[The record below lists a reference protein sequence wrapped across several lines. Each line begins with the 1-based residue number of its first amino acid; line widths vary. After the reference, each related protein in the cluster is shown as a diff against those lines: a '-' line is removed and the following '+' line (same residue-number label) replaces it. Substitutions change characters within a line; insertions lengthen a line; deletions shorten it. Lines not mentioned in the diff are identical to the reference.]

1 MNIEVDNEIL
11 ASVIDA
17 RFGIKPQ
24 LSSNIEKANFKQ
36 TIFFPQDKFKSN
48 TFNSVPLDTYGIIN
62 KSKLFTRE
70 PITGEQIS
78 YLINDNGYTVK
89 DNNPDIKI
97 ETTDY
102 KIFYRFEINEIQHK
116 YCSSIFTNLKFKKIN
131 IVFPNSSTIHFFS
144 EKISLLKKYIKKIAN
159 KKIQESDLIKIKVP
173 TSLSIYYSK
182 NNNTKEITIKNK
194 SYFGICFE
202 IVNLLSLNTL
212 DTRNTYN
219 SSNNNNYYINI
230 LFFNFYNFFPK
241 FISLFI
247 FKFLLRFNKSY
258 IFSNQVL
265 EINNNFNKQNN
276 FFSNIIDDNQY
287 PSYLS
292 KGTFFPNLKLSNK
305 KYIHEILKDD
315 DTYILS
321 NKYKIKNIKNFIFL
335 SDGSDKNSYQIGK
348 SSYDYLNLDKCYY
361 ITDNH
366 GLITTV
372 DIVDNIGIINH
383 EDIDSKYSDN
393 KQSSIDNFYATGYE
407 PSLPKLKLP
416 KIWPFKSKTQ

>member
-1 MNIEVDNEIL
+1 MQIEVDNEIL
-11 ASVIDA
+11 AAVIDA
-17 RFGIKPQ
+17 HFGVKHKISLNSEKK
-24 LSSNIEKANFKQ
+24 NITEC
-36 TIFFPQDKFKSN
+36 IFIPQDKCNSKIL
-48 TFNSVPLDTYGIIN
+48 NSVTLDTYGIIN

-70 PITGEQIS
+70 PITGEQIL
-78 YLINDNGYTVK
+78 YLINDLSYPSK
-89 DNNPDIKI
+89 SNNPDIKI

-102 KIFYRFEINEIQHK
+102 RNFYKFEINDIKHK
-116 YCSSIFTNLKFKKIN
+116 YCSSIFTNLKYKKIN
-131 IVFPNSSTIHFFS
+131 IVFPNDNTIHFFS
-144 EKISLLKKYIKKIAN
+144 ENLSLIKKYVKKIAN

-173 TSLSIYYSK
+173 TNLSILYSNK
-182 NNNTKEITIKNK
+182 NTKDISIKNK
-194 SYFGICFE
+194 SYLGICFE
-202 IVNLLSLNTL
+202 LVNLLSLNVL
-212 DTRNTYN
+212 DEKSIYN

-241 FISLFI
+241 FISLLI
-247 FKFLLRFNKSY
+247 FKFLLRFNKCY

-276 FFSNIIDDNQY
+276 YFSNIIDDNQY

-292 KGTFFPNLKLSNK
+292 KGTFFPNIKLNNK
-305 KYIHEILKDD
+305 KHIHDLLKND

-321 NKYKIKNIKNFIFL
+321 DKYKLKNTINVILLSEISNKNT
-335 SDGSDKNSYQIGK
+335 YQISK

-361 ITDNH
+361 IVDNH

-372 DIVDNIGIINH
+372 DIVDNIGITNVS
-383 EDIDSKYSDN
+383 DSNLKYSDN

-416 KIWPFKSKTQ
+416 KIWPFKSKI

>member
-1 MNIEVDNEIL
+1 MQIEVDNEIL
-11 ASVIDA
+11 AALIDA
-17 RFGIKPQ
+17 HFGVKHKISLNSEKK
-24 LSSNIEKANFKQ
+24 NITEG
-36 TIFFPQDKFKSN
+36 IFIPQDKCNSKIL
-48 TFNSVPLDTYGIIN
+48 NSVTLDTYGIIN

-70 PITGEQIS
+70 PITGEQII
-78 YLINDNGYTVK
+78 YLINDISYPFK
-89 DNNPDIKI
+89 SNNPDIKI

-102 KIFYRFEINEIQHK
+102 RNFYKFEINDIKHK
-116 YCSSIFTNLKFKKIN
+116 YCSSIFTNLKYKKIN
-131 IVFPNSSTIHFFS
+131 IVFPNDSTIHFFS
-144 EKISLLKKYIKKIAN
+144 ENLSLIKKYVKKITN

-173 TSLSIYYSK
+173 TNLSILYANENSK
-182 NNNTKEITIKNK
+182 DIFIKNK
-194 SYFGICFE
+194 SYLGMCFE
-202 IVNLLSLNTL
+202 LVNLLSLNML
-212 DTRNTYN
+212 DEKSIYN

-241 FISLFI
+241 FISLII
-247 FKFLLRFNKSY
+247 FKFLLRFNKCY

-276 FFSNIIDDNQY
+276 YFSNIIDDNQY

-292 KGTFFPNLKLSNK
+292 KGTFFPNIKLNNK
-305 KYIHEILKDD
+305 KHIHDLLEND

-321 NKYKIKNIKNFIFL
+321 DKYKLKNTINVILLSEISNKNTH
-335 SDGSDKNSYQIGK
+335 QISK

-361 ITDNH
+361 IVDNH

-372 DIVDNIGIINH
+372 DIVDNIGITNAS
-383 EDIDSKYSDN
+383 DSNLKYSDN

-416 KIWPFKSKTQ
+416 KIWPFKSKI

>member
-1 MNIEVDNEIL
+1 MQIEVDNEIL
-11 ASVIDA
+11 AALIDA
-17 RFGIKPQ
+17 HFGVKHKISLNSEKK
-24 LSSNIEKANFKQ
+24 NITEG
-36 TIFFPQDKFKSN
+36 IFIPQDKCNSKIL
-48 TFNSVPLDTYGIIN
+48 NSVTLDTYGIIN

-70 PITGEQIS
+70 PITGEQIL
-78 YLINDNGYTVK
+78 YLINDISYHSK
-89 DNNPDIKI
+89 SNNPDIKI

-102 KIFYRFEINEIQHK
+102 RNFYKFEIKDIKHK
-116 YCSSIFTNLKFKKIN
+116 YCSSIFTNLKYKKIN
-131 IVFPNSSTIHFFS
+131 IVFPNDSTIHFFS
-144 EKISLLKKYIKKIAN
+144 ENLSLIKKYVKKITN

-173 TSLSIYYSK
+173 TNLSILYANENSK
-182 NNNTKEITIKNK
+182 DIFIKNK
-194 SYFGICFE
+194 SYLGICFE
-202 IVNLLSLNTL
+202 LVNLLSLNML
-212 DTRNTYN
+212 DEKSIYN

-241 FISLFI
+241 FISLLI
-247 FKFLLRFNKSY
+247 FKFLLRFNKCY

-276 FFSNIIDDNQY
+276 YFSNIIDDNQY

-292 KGTFFPNLKLSNK
+292 KGTFFPNIKLNNK
-305 KYIHEILKDD
+305 KHIHDLLKND

-321 NKYKIKNIKNFIFL
+321 DKYKLKNTINVILLSEISNKNTH
-335 SDGSDKNSYQIGK
+335 QISK

-361 ITDNH
+361 IVDNH

-372 DIVDNIGIINH
+372 DIVDNIGITNAS
-383 EDIDSKYSDN
+383 DSNLKYSDN

-416 KIWPFKSKTQ
+416 KIWPFKSKI

>member
-1 MNIEVDNEIL
+1 MQIEVDNEIL
-11 ASVIDA
+11 AALIDA
-17 RFGIKPQ
+17 HFGVKHKISLNSEKK
-24 LSSNIEKANFKQ
+24 NITEG
-36 TIFFPQDKFKSN
+36 IFIPQDKCNSKIL
-48 TFNSVPLDTYGIIN
+48 NSVTLDTYGIIN

-70 PITGEQIS
+70 PITGEQII
-78 YLINDNGYTVK
+78 YLINDISYPSK
-89 DNNPDIKI
+89 SNNPDIKI

-102 KIFYRFEINEIQHK
+102 RNFYKFEIKDIKHK
-116 YCSSIFTNLKFKKIN
+116 YCSSIFTNLKYKKIN
-131 IVFPNSSTIHFFS
+131 IVFPNDSTIHFFS
-144 EKISLLKKYIKKIAN
+144 ENLSLIKKYVKKITN

-173 TSLSIYYSK
+173 TNLSILYANENSK
-182 NNNTKEITIKNK
+182 DIFIKNK
-194 SYFGICFE
+194 SYLGMCFE
-202 IVNLLSLNTL
+202 LVNLLSLNML
-212 DTRNTYN
+212 DEKSIYN

-241 FISLFI
+241 FISLLI
-247 FKFLLRFNKSY
+247 FKFLLRFNKCY

-276 FFSNIIDDNQY
+276 YFSNIIDDNQY

-292 KGTFFPNLKLSNK
+292 KGTFFPNIKLNNK
-305 KYIHEILKDD
+305 KHIHDLLKND

-321 NKYKIKNIKNFIFL
+321 DKYKLKNTINVILLSEISNKNTH
-335 SDGSDKNSYQIGK
+335 QISK

-361 ITDNH
+361 IVDNH

-372 DIVDNIGIINH
+372 DIVDNIGITNAS
-383 EDIDSKYSDN
+383 DSNLKYSDN

-416 KIWPFKSKTQ
+416 KIWPFKSKI

>member
-1 MNIEVDNEIL
+1 MQIEVDNELL
-11 ASVIDA
+11 AALIDA
-17 RFGIKPQ
+17 HFGVKHKISLNSEKK
-24 LSSNIEKANFKQ
+24 NITEG
-36 TIFFPQDKFKSN
+36 IFIPQDKCNSKIL
-48 TFNSVPLDTYGIIN
+48 NSVTLDTYGIIN

-70 PITGEQIS
+70 PITGEQIL
-78 YLINDNGYTVK
+78 YLINDISYPSK
-89 DNNPDIKI
+89 SNNPDIKI

-102 KIFYRFEINEIQHK
+102 RNFYKFEINDIKHK
-116 YCSSIFTNLKFKKIN
+116 YCSSIFTNLKYKKIN
-131 IVFPNSSTIHFFS
+131 IVFPNDSTIHFFS
-144 EKISLLKKYIKKIAN
+144 ENLSLIKKYVKKITN

-173 TSLSIYYSK
+173 TNLSILYANENSK
-182 NNNTKEITIKNK
+182 DIFIKNK
-194 SYFGICFE
+194 SYLGICFE
-202 IVNLLSLNTL
+202 LVNLLSLNML
-212 DTRNTYN
+212 DEKSIYN

-241 FISLFI
+241 FISLLI
-247 FKFLLRFNKSY
+247 FKFLLRFNKCY

-276 FFSNIIDDNQY
+276 YFSNIIDDNQY

-292 KGTFFPNLKLSNK
+292 KGTFFPNIKLNNK
-305 KYIHEILKDD
+305 KHIHDLLKND

-321 NKYKIKNIKNFIFL
+321 DKYKLKNTINVILLSEISNKNT
-335 SDGSDKNSYQIGK
+335 YQISK

-361 ITDNH
+361 IVDNH

-372 DIVDNIGIINH
+372 DIVDNIGITNVS
-383 EDIDSKYSDN
+383 DSNLKYSDN

-416 KIWPFKSKTQ
+416 KIWPFKSKI

>member
-36 TIFFPQDKFKSN
+36 TIFFPEDKLKSN

-144 EKISLLKKYIKKIAN
+144 ENISLLKKYIKKIAN

-173 TSLSIYYSK
+173 TSLSINYSK

-194 SYFGICFE
+194 SYLGICFE
-202 IVNLLSLNTL
+202 IANLLSLNTL
-212 DTRNTYN
+212 DTKNTYN
-219 SSNNNNYYINI
+219 STNNNNYYINI

>member
-1 MNIEVDNEIL
+1 MQIEVDNEIL
-11 ASVIDA
+11 AAVIDA
-17 RFGIKPQ
+17 HFGVKHKIS
-24 LSSNIEKANFKQ
+24 LNSEKKN
-36 TIFFPQDKFKSN
+36 TVECIFIPQDKC
-48 TFNSVPLDTYGIIN
+48 NSKIMNAVTLDTYGIIN

-70 PITGEQIS
+70 PITGEQIL
-78 YLINDNGYTVK
+78 YLINDISYPSK
-89 DNNPDIKI
+89 SNNPDIKI

-102 KIFYRFEINEIQHK
+102 RNFYKFEINDIKHK
-116 YCSSIFTNLKFKKIN
+116 YCSSIFTNLKYKKIN
-131 IVFPNSSTIHFFS
+131 IVFPNDNTIHFFS
-144 EKISLLKKYIKKIAN
+144 ENLSLIKKYVKKIAN

-173 TSLSIYYSK
+173 TNLSILYANKNSK
-182 NNNTKEITIKNK
+182 DISIKNK
-194 SYFGICFE
+194 SYLGICFE
-202 IVNLLSLNTL
+202 LVNLLSLNVL
-212 DTRNTYN
+212 DEKSIYN

-241 FISLFI
+241 FISLLI
-247 FKFLLRFNKSY
+247 FKFLLRFNKCY

-276 FFSNIIDDNQY
+276 YFSNIIDDNQY

-292 KGTFFPNLKLSNK
+292 KGTFFPNIKLNNK
-305 KYIHEILKDD
+305 KHIHDLLKND

-321 NKYKIKNIKNFIFL
+321 DKYKLKNTINVILLSEISNKNT
-335 SDGSDKNSYQIGK
+335 YQISK

-361 ITDNH
+361 IVDNH

-372 DIVDNIGIINH
+372 DIVDNIGITNVS
-383 EDIDSKYSDN
+383 DSNLKYSDN

-416 KIWPFKSKTQ
+416 KIWPFKSKI

>member
-1 MNIEVDNEIL
+1 MQIEVDNEIL
-11 ASVIDA
+11 AAVIDA
-17 RFGIKPQ
+17 HFGVKHKISLNSEKK
-24 LSSNIEKANFKQ
+24 NITEG
-36 TIFFPQDKFKSN
+36 IFIPQDKCNSKIL
-48 TFNSVPLDTYGIIN
+48 NSVTLDTYGIIN

-70 PITGEQIS
+70 PITGEQIL
-78 YLINDNGYTVK
+78 YLINDISYPSK
-89 DNNPDIKI
+89 SNNPDIKI

-102 KIFYRFEINEIQHK
+102 RNFYKFEIKDIKHK
-116 YCSSIFTNLKFKKIN
+116 YCSSIFTNLKYKKIN
-131 IVFPNSSTIHFFS
+131 IVFPNDNTIHFFS
-144 EKISLLKKYIKKIAN
+144 ENLSLIKKYVKKIAN

-173 TSLSIYYSK
+173 TNLSILYTNKNSK
-182 NNNTKEITIKNK
+182 DISIKNK
-194 SYFGICFE
+194 SYLGICFE
-202 IVNLLSLNTL
+202 LVNLLSLNML
-212 DTRNTYN
+212 DEKSIYN

-241 FISLFI
+241 FISLLI
-247 FKFLLRFNKSY
+247 FKFLLRFNKCY

-276 FFSNIIDDNQY
+276 YFSNIIDDNQY

-292 KGTFFPNLKLSNK
+292 KGTFFPNIKLNNK
-305 KYIHEILKDD
+305 KHIHDLLKND

-321 NKYKIKNIKNFIFL
+321 DKYKLKNTINIISLSEISNKNT
-335 SDGSDKNSYQIGK
+335 YQISK

-361 ITDNH
+361 IVDNH

-372 DIVDNIGIINH
+372 DIVDNIGITNVS
-383 EDIDSKYSDN
+383 DSNLKYSDN

-416 KIWPFKSKTQ
+416 KIWPFKSKI

>member
-1 MNIEVDNEIL
+1 MQIEVDNEIL
-11 ASVIDA
+11 AAVIDA
-17 RFGIKPQ
+17 HFGVKHKISLNSEKK
-24 LSSNIEKANFKQ
+24 NITEG
-36 TIFFPQDKFKSN
+36 IFIPQDKCNSKIL
-48 TFNSVPLDTYGIIN
+48 NSVTLDTYGIIN

-70 PITGEQIS
+70 PITGEQII
-78 YLINDNGYTVK
+78 YLINDISYPFK
-89 DNNPDIKI
+89 SNNPDIKI

-102 KIFYRFEINEIQHK
+102 RNFYKFEIKDIKHK
-116 YCSSIFTNLKFKKIN
+116 YCSSIFTNLKYKKIN
-131 IVFPNSSTIHFFS
+131 IVFPNDSTIHFFS
-144 EKISLLKKYIKKIAN
+144 ENLSLIKKYVKKIAN

-173 TSLSIYYSK
+173 TNLSILYANENSK
-182 NNNTKEITIKNK
+182 DIFIKNK
-194 SYFGICFE
+194 SYLGICFE
-202 IVNLLSLNTL
+202 LVNLLSLNML
-212 DTRNTYN
+212 DEKSIYN

-241 FISLFI
+241 FISLLI
-247 FKFLLRFNKSY
+247 FKFLLRFNKCY

-276 FFSNIIDDNQY
+276 YFSNIIDDNQY

-292 KGTFFPNLKLSNK
+292 KGTFFPNIKLNNK
-305 KYIHEILKDD
+305 KHIHDLLKND

-321 NKYKIKNIKNFIFL
+321 DKYKLKNTINVILLSEISNKNTH
-335 SDGSDKNSYQIGK
+335 QISK

-361 ITDNH
+361 IVDNH

-372 DIVDNIGIINH
+372 DIVDNIGITNAS
-383 EDIDSKYSDN
+383 DSNLKYSDN

-416 KIWPFKSKTQ
+416 KIWPFKSKI

>member
-1 MNIEVDNEIL
+1 MQIEVDNEIL
-11 ASVIDA
+11 AALIDA
-17 RFGIKPQ
+17 HFGVKHKISLNSEKK
-24 LSSNIEKANFKQ
+24 NITEG
-36 TIFFPQDKFKSN
+36 IFIPQDKCNSKIL
-48 TFNSVPLDTYGIIN
+48 NSVTLDTYGIIN

-70 PITGEQIS
+70 PITGEQIL
-78 YLINDNGYTVK
+78 YLINDISYPSK
-89 DNNPDIKI
+89 SNNPDIKI

-102 KIFYRFEINEIQHK
+102 RNFYKFEIKDIKHK
-116 YCSSIFTNLKFKKIN
+116 YCSSIFTNLKYKKIN
-131 IVFPNSSTIHFFS
+131 IVFPNDSTIHFFS
-144 EKISLLKKYIKKIAN
+144 ENLSLIKKYVKKIAN

-173 TSLSIYYSK
+173 TNLSILYANENSK
-182 NNNTKEITIKNK
+182 DIFIKNK
-194 SYFGICFE
+194 SYLGICFE
-202 IVNLLSLNTL
+202 LVNLLSLNML
-212 DTRNTYN
+212 DEKSIYN

-241 FISLFI
+241 FISLLI
-247 FKFLLRFNKSY
+247 FKFLLRFNKCY

-276 FFSNIIDDNQY
+276 YFSNIIDDNQY

-292 KGTFFPNLKLSNK
+292 KGTFFPNIKLNNK
-305 KYIHEILKDD
+305 KHIHDLLKND

-321 NKYKIKNIKNFIFL
+321 DKYKLKNTINVILLSEISNKNT
-335 SDGSDKNSYQIGK
+335 YQISK

-361 ITDNH
+361 IVDNH

-372 DIVDNIGIINH
+372 DIVDNIGITNVS
-383 EDIDSKYSDN
+383 DSNLKYSDN

-416 KIWPFKSKTQ
+416 KIWPFKSKI

>member
-1 MNIEVDNEIL
+1 MQIEVDNEIL
-11 ASVIDA
+11 AAVIDA
-17 RFGIKPQ
+17 HFGVKHKISLNSEKK
-24 LSSNIEKANFKQ
+24 NITEG
-36 TIFFPQDKFKSN
+36 IFIPQDKCNSKIL
-48 TFNSVPLDTYGIIN
+48 NSVTLDTYGIIN

-70 PITGEQIS
+70 PITGEQIL
-78 YLINDNGYTVK
+78 YLINDISYPSK
-89 DNNPDIKI
+89 SNNPDIKI

-102 KIFYRFEINEIQHK
+102 RNFYKFEIKDIKHK
-116 YCSSIFTNLKFKKIN
+116 YCSSIFTNLKYKKIN
-131 IVFPNSSTIHFFS
+131 IVFPNDSTIHFFS
-144 EKISLLKKYIKKIAN
+144 ENLSLIKKYVKKIAN

-173 TSLSIYYSK
+173 TNLSILYANKNSK
-182 NNNTKEITIKNK
+182 DISIKNK
-194 SYFGICFE
+194 SYLGICFE
-202 IVNLLSLNTL
+202 LVNLLSLNML
-212 DTRNTYN
+212 DEKSIYN

-241 FISLFI
+241 FISLLI
-247 FKFLLRFNKSY
+247 FKFLLRFNKCY

-276 FFSNIIDDNQY
+276 YFSNIIDDNQY

-292 KGTFFPNLKLSNK
+292 KGTFFPNIKLNNK
-305 KYIHEILKDD
+305 KHIHDLLKND

-321 NKYKIKNIKNFIFL
+321 DKYKLKNTINVILLSEISNKNT
-335 SDGSDKNSYQIGK
+335 YQISK

-361 ITDNH
+361 IVDNH

-372 DIVDNIGIINH
+372 DIVDNIGITNVS
-383 EDIDSKYSDN
+383 DSNLKYSDN

-416 KIWPFKSKTQ
+416 KIWPFKSKI

>member
-1 MNIEVDNEIL
+1 M
-11 ASVIDA
+11 
-17 RFGIKPQ
+17 
-24 LSSNIEKANFKQ
+24 
-36 TIFFPQDKFKSN
+36 
-48 TFNSVPLDTYGIIN
+48 NSVTLDTYGIIN

-70 PITGEQIS
+70 PITGEQIL
-78 YLINDNGYTVK
+78 YLINDISYPSK
-89 DNNPDIKI
+89 SNNPDIKI

-102 KIFYRFEINEIQHK
+102 RNFYKFEIKDIKHK
-116 YCSSIFTNLKFKKIN
+116 YCSSIFTNLKYKKIN
-131 IVFPNSSTIHFFS
+131 IVFPNDSTIHFFS
-144 EKISLLKKYIKKIAN
+144 ENLSLIKKYVKKIAN

-173 TSLSIYYSK
+173 TNLSILYANENSK
-182 NNNTKEITIKNK
+182 DIFIKNK
-194 SYFGICFE
+194 SYLGMCFE
-202 IVNLLSLNTL
+202 LVNLLSLNML
-212 DTRNTYN
+212 DEKSIYN

-241 FISLFI
+241 FISLII
-247 FKFLLRFNKSY
+247 FKFLLRFNKCY

-276 FFSNIIDDNQY
+276 YFSNIIDDNQY

-292 KGTFFPNLKLSNK
+292 KGTFFPNIKLNNK
-305 KYIHEILKDD
+305 KHIHDLLKND

-321 NKYKIKNIKNFIFL
+321 DKYKLKNTINVILLSEISNKNTH
-335 SDGSDKNSYQIGK
+335 QISK

-361 ITDNH
+361 IVDNH

-372 DIVDNIGIINH
+372 DIVDNIGITNVS
-383 EDIDSKYSDN
+383 DSNLKYSDN

-416 KIWPFKSKTQ
+416 KIWPFKSKI

>member
-1 MNIEVDNEIL
+1 MQIEVDNEIL
-11 ASVIDA
+11 AALIDA
-17 RFGIKPQ
+17 HFGVKHKISLNSEKK
-24 LSSNIEKANFKQ
+24 NITEG
-36 TIFFPQDKFKSN
+36 IFIPQDKCNSKIL
-48 TFNSVPLDTYGIIN
+48 NSVTLDTYGIIN

-70 PITGEQIS
+70 PITGEQIL
-78 YLINDNGYTVK
+78 YLINDISYPSK
-89 DNNPDIKI
+89 SNNPDIKI

-102 KIFYRFEINEIQHK
+102 RNFYKFEINDIKHK
-116 YCSSIFTNLKFKKIN
+116 YCSSIFTNLKYKKIN
-131 IVFPNSSTIHFFS
+131 IVFPNDSTIHFFS
-144 EKISLLKKYIKKIAN
+144 ENLSLIKKYVKKIAN

-173 TSLSIYYSK
+173 TNLSILYANENSK
-182 NNNTKEITIKNK
+182 DIFIKNK
-194 SYFGICFE
+194 SYLGICFE
-202 IVNLLSLNTL
+202 LVNLLSLNML
-212 DTRNTYN
+212 DEKSIYN

-241 FISLFI
+241 FISLLI
-247 FKFLLRFNKSY
+247 FKFLLRFNKCY

-276 FFSNIIDDNQY
+276 YFSNIIDDNQY

-292 KGTFFPNLKLSNK
+292 KGTFFPNIKLNNK
-305 KYIHEILKDD
+305 KHIHDLLKND

-321 NKYKIKNIKNFIFL
+321 DKYKLKNTINVILLSEISNKNTH
-335 SDGSDKNSYQIGK
+335 QISK

-361 ITDNH
+361 IVDNH

-372 DIVDNIGIINH
+372 DIVDNIGITNVS
-383 EDIDSKYSDN
+383 DSNLKYSDN

-416 KIWPFKSKTQ
+416 KIWPFKSKI

>member
-1 MNIEVDNEIL
+1 MQIEVDNEIL
-11 ASVIDA
+11 AAVIDA
-17 RFGIKPQ
+17 HFGVKHKISLNSEKK
-24 LSSNIEKANFKQ
+24 NITEG
-36 TIFFPQDKFKSN
+36 IFIPQDKCNSKIL
-48 TFNSVPLDTYGIIN
+48 NSVTLDTYGIIN

-70 PITGEQIS
+70 PITGEQII
-78 YLINDNGYTVK
+78 YLINDISYPSK
-89 DNNPDIKI
+89 SNNPDIKI

-102 KIFYRFEINEIQHK
+102 RNFYKFEIKDIKHK
-116 YCSSIFTNLKFKKIN
+116 YCSSIFTNLKYKKIN
-131 IVFPNSSTIHFFS
+131 IVFPNDSTIHFFS
-144 EKISLLKKYIKKIAN
+144 ENLSLIKKYVKKITN

-173 TSLSIYYSK
+173 TNLSILYANENSK
-182 NNNTKEITIKNK
+182 DIFIKNK
-194 SYFGICFE
+194 SYLGMCFE
-202 IVNLLSLNTL
+202 LVNLLSLNML
-212 DTRNTYN
+212 DEKSIYN

-241 FISLFI
+241 FISLII
-247 FKFLLRFNKSY
+247 FKFLLRFNKCY

-276 FFSNIIDDNQY
+276 YFSNIIDDNQY

-292 KGTFFPNLKLSNK
+292 KGTFFPNIKLNNK
-305 KYIHEILKDD
+305 KHIHDLLKND

-321 NKYKIKNIKNFIFL
+321 DKYKLKNTINVILLSEISNKNTH
-335 SDGSDKNSYQIGK
+335 QISK

-361 ITDNH
+361 IVDNH

-372 DIVDNIGIINH
+372 DIVDNIGISNASH
-383 EDIDSKYSDN
+383 SNLKYSDN

-416 KIWPFKSKTQ
+416 KIWPFKSKI

>member
-1 MNIEVDNEIL
+1 MQIEVDNEIL
-11 ASVIDA
+11 AALIDA
-17 RFGIKPQ
+17 HFGVKHKILLNSEKK
-24 LSSNIEKANFKQ
+24 NITEG
-36 TIFFPQDKFKSN
+36 IFIPQDKCNSKIL
-48 TFNSVPLDTYGIIN
+48 NSVTLDTYGIIN

-70 PITGEQIS
+70 PITGEQII
-78 YLINDNGYTVK
+78 YLINDISYPSK
-89 DNNPDIKI
+89 SNNPDIKI

-102 KIFYRFEINEIQHK
+102 RNFYKFEINDIKHK
-116 YCSSIFTNLKFKKIN
+116 YCSSIFTNLKYKKIN
-131 IVFPNSSTIHFFS
+131 IVFPNDNTIHFFS
-144 EKISLLKKYIKKIAN
+144 ENLSLIKKYVKKITN

-173 TSLSIYYSK
+173 TNLSILYANENSK
-182 NNNTKEITIKNK
+182 DIFIKNK
-194 SYFGICFE
+194 SYLGICFE
-202 IVNLLSLNTL
+202 LVNLLSLNML
-212 DTRNTYN
+212 DEKSIYN

-241 FISLFI
+241 FISLLI
-247 FKFLLRFNKSY
+247 FKFLLRFNKCY

-276 FFSNIIDDNQY
+276 YFSNIIDDNQY

-292 KGTFFPNLKLSNK
+292 KGTFFPNIKLNNK
-305 KYIHEILKDD
+305 KHIHDLLKND

-321 NKYKIKNIKNFIFL
+321 DKYKLKNTINVILLSEISNKNT
-335 SDGSDKNSYQIGK
+335 YQISK

-361 ITDNH
+361 IVDNH

-372 DIVDNIGIINH
+372 DIVDNIGITNVS
-383 EDIDSKYSDN
+383 ESNLKYSDN

-416 KIWPFKSKTQ
+416 KIWPFKSKI

>member
-1 MNIEVDNEIL
+1 MQIEVDNEIL
-11 ASVIDA
+11 AALIDA
-17 RFGIKPQ
+17 HFGVKHKISLNSEKK
-24 LSSNIEKANFKQ
+24 NITEG
-36 TIFFPQDKFKSN
+36 IFIPQDKCNSKIL
-48 TFNSVPLDTYGIIN
+48 NSVTLDTYGIIN

-70 PITGEQIS
+70 PITGEQII
-78 YLINDNGYTVK
+78 YLINDISYPFK
-89 DNNPDIKI
+89 SNNPDIKI

-102 KIFYRFEINEIQHK
+102 RNFYKFEIKDIKHK
-116 YCSSIFTNLKFKKIN
+116 YCSSIFTNLKYKKIN
-131 IVFPNSSTIHFFS
+131 IVFPNDSTIHFFS
-144 EKISLLKKYIKKIAN
+144 ENLSLIKKYVKKIAN

-173 TSLSIYYSK
+173 TNLSILYANENSK
-182 NNNTKEITIKNK
+182 DIFIKNK
-194 SYFGICFE
+194 SYLGMCFE
-202 IVNLLSLNTL
+202 LVNLLSLNML
-212 DTRNTYN
+212 DEKSIYN

-241 FISLFI
+241 FISLII
-247 FKFLLRFNKSY
+247 FKFLLRFNKCY

-276 FFSNIIDDNQY
+276 YFSNIIDDNQY

-292 KGTFFPNLKLSNK
+292 KGTFFPNIKLNNK
-305 KYIHEILKDD
+305 KHIHDLLEND

-321 NKYKIKNIKNFIFL
+321 DKYKLKNTINVILLSEISNKNTH
-335 SDGSDKNSYQIGK
+335 QISK

-361 ITDNH
+361 IVDNH

-372 DIVDNIGIINH
+372 DIVDNIGITNVS
-383 EDIDSKYSDN
+383 DSNLKYSDN

-416 KIWPFKSKTQ
+416 KIWPFKSKI

>member
-1 MNIEVDNEIL
+1 MQIEVDNEIL
-11 ASVIDA
+11 AAVIDA
-17 RFGIKPQ
+17 HFGVKHKISLNSEKK
-24 LSSNIEKANFKQ
+24 NITEC
-36 TIFFPQDKFKSN
+36 IFIPQDKCNSKIL
-48 TFNSVPLDTYGIIN
+48 NSVTLDTYGIIN

-70 PITGEQIS
+70 PITGEQIL
-78 YLINDNGYTVK
+78 YLINDLSYPSK
-89 DNNPDIKI
+89 SNNPDIKI

-102 KIFYRFEINEIQHK
+102 RNFYKFEINDIKHK
-116 YCSSIFTNLKFKKIN
+116 YCSSIFTNLKYKKIN
-131 IVFPNSSTIHFFS
+131 IVFPDDNTIHFFS
-144 EKISLLKKYIKKIAN
+144 ENLSLIKKYVKKIAN

-173 TSLSIYYSK
+173 TNLSILYANKNSK
-182 NNNTKEITIKNK
+182 DISIKNK
-194 SYFGICFE
+194 SYLGICFE
-202 IVNLLSLNTL
+202 LVNLLSLNVL
-212 DTRNTYN
+212 DEKSIYN

-241 FISLFI
+241 FISLLI
-247 FKFLLRFNKSY
+247 FKFLLRFNKCY

-276 FFSNIIDDNQY
+276 YFSNIIDDNQY

-292 KGTFFPNLKLSNK
+292 KGTFFPNIKLNNK
-305 KYIHEILKDD
+305 KHIHDLLKND

-321 NKYKIKNIKNFIFL
+321 DKYKLKNTINVILLSEISNKNT
-335 SDGSDKNSYQIGK
+335 YQISK

-361 ITDNH
+361 IVDNH

-372 DIVDNIGIINH
+372 DIVDNIGITNVS
-383 EDIDSKYSDN
+383 DSNLKYSDN

-416 KIWPFKSKTQ
+416 KIWPFKSKI

>member
-1 MNIEVDNEIL
+1 MQIEVDNEIL
-11 ASVIDA
+11 AAVIDA
-17 RFGIKPQ
+17 HFGVKHKISLNSEKK
-24 LSSNIEKANFKQ
+24 NITEG
-36 TIFFPQDKFKSN
+36 IFIPQDKCNSKIL
-48 TFNSVPLDTYGIIN
+48 NSVTLDTYGIIN

-70 PITGEQIS
+70 PITGEQII
-78 YLINDNGYTVK
+78 YLINDISYPSK
-89 DNNPDIKI
+89 SNNPDIKI

-102 KIFYRFEINEIQHK
+102 RNFYKFEIKDIKHK
-116 YCSSIFTNLKFKKIN
+116 YCSSIFTNLKYKKIN
-131 IVFPNSSTIHFFS
+131 IVFPNDSTIHFFS
-144 EKISLLKKYIKKIAN
+144 ENLSLIKKYVKKIAN

-173 TSLSIYYSK
+173 TNLSILYANENSK
-182 NNNTKEITIKNK
+182 DIFIKNK
-194 SYFGICFE
+194 SYLGICFE
-202 IVNLLSLNTL
+202 LVNLLSLNML
-212 DTRNTYN
+212 DEKSIYN

-241 FISLFI
+241 FISLLI
-247 FKFLLRFNKSY
+247 FKFLLRFNKCY

-276 FFSNIIDDNQY
+276 YFSNIIDDNQY

-292 KGTFFPNLKLSNK
+292 KGTFFPNIKLNNK
-305 KYIHEILKDD
+305 KHIHDLLKND

-321 NKYKIKNIKNFIFL
+321 DKYKLKNTINVILLSEISNKNT
-335 SDGSDKNSYQIGK
+335 YQISK

-361 ITDNH
+361 IVDNH

-372 DIVDNIGIINH
+372 DIVDNIGITNVS
-383 EDIDSKYSDN
+383 DSNLKYSDN

-416 KIWPFKSKTQ
+416 KIWPFKSKI

>member
-1 MNIEVDNEIL
+1 MQIEVDNEIL
-11 ASVIDA
+11 AALIDA
-17 RFGIKPQ
+17 HFGVKHKISLNSEKK
-24 LSSNIEKANFKQ
+24 NITEG
-36 TIFFPQDKFKSN
+36 IFIPQDKCNSKIL
-48 TFNSVPLDTYGIIN
+48 NSVTLDTYGIIN

-70 PITGEQIS
+70 PITGEQIL
-78 YLINDNGYTVK
+78 YLINDISYPSK
-89 DNNPDIKI
+89 SNNPDIKI

-102 KIFYRFEINEIQHK
+102 RNFYKFEIKDIKHK
-116 YCSSIFTNLKFKKIN
+116 YCSSIFTNLKYKKIN
-131 IVFPNSSTIHFFS
+131 IVFPNDSTIHFFS
-144 EKISLLKKYIKKIAN
+144 ENLSLIKKYVKKITN

-173 TSLSIYYSK
+173 TNLSILYANENSK
-182 NNNTKEITIKNK
+182 DIFIKNK
-194 SYFGICFE
+194 SYLGMCFE
-202 IVNLLSLNTL
+202 LVNLLSLNML
-212 DTRNTYN
+212 DEKSIYN

-241 FISLFI
+241 FISLLI
-247 FKFLLRFNKSY
+247 FKFLLRFNKCY

-276 FFSNIIDDNQY
+276 YFSNIIDDNQY

-292 KGTFFPNLKLSNK
+292 KGTFFPNIKLNNK
-305 KYIHEILKDD
+305 KHIHDLLKND

-321 NKYKIKNIKNFIFL
+321 DKYKLKNTINVILLSEISNKNTH
-335 SDGSDKNSYQIGK
+335 QISK

-361 ITDNH
+361 IVDNH

-372 DIVDNIGIINH
+372 DIVENIGITNAS
-383 EDIDSKYSDN
+383 DSNLKYSDN

-416 KIWPFKSKTQ
+416 KIWPFKSKI

>member
-1 MNIEVDNEIL
+1 MQIEVDNEIL
-11 ASVIDA
+11 AAVIDA
-17 RFGIKPQ
+17 HFGVKHKISLNSEKK
-24 LSSNIEKANFKQ
+24 NITEC
-36 TIFFPQDKFKSN
+36 IFIPQDKCNSKIL
-48 TFNSVPLDTYGIIN
+48 NSVTLDTYGIIN

-70 PITGEQIS
+70 PITGEQIL
-78 YLINDNGYTVK
+78 YLINDLSYPSK
-89 DNNPDIKI
+89 SNNPDIKI

-102 KIFYRFEINEIQHK
+102 RNFYKFEINDIKHK
-116 YCSSIFTNLKFKKIN
+116 YCSSIFTNLKYKKIN
-131 IVFPNSSTIHFFS
+131 IVFPDDNTIHFFS
-144 EKISLLKKYIKKIAN
+144 ENLSLIKKYVKKIAN

-173 TSLSIYYSK
+173 TNLLILYA
-182 NNNTKEITIKNK
+182 NNNSKDISIKNK
-194 SYFGICFE
+194 SYLGICFE
-202 IVNLLSLNTL
+202 LVNLLSLNML
-212 DTRNTYN
+212 DEKSIYN

-241 FISLFI
+241 FISLLI
-247 FKFLLRFNKSY
+247 FKFLLRFNKCY

-276 FFSNIIDDNQY
+276 YFSNIIDDNQY

-292 KGTFFPNLKLSNK
+292 KGTFFPNIKLNNK
-305 KYIHEILKDD
+305 KHIHDLLKND

-321 NKYKIKNIKNFIFL
+321 DKYKLKNTINVILLSEISNKNTH
-335 SDGSDKNSYQIGK
+335 QISK

-361 ITDNH
+361 IVDNH

-372 DIVDNIGIINH
+372 DIVDNIGITNVS
-383 EDIDSKYSDN
+383 ESNLKYSDN

-416 KIWPFKSKTQ
+416 KIWPFKSKI

>member
-1 MNIEVDNEIL
+1 MQIEVDNEIL
-11 ASVIDA
+11 AALIDA
-17 RFGIKPQ
+17 HFGVKHKISLNSEKK
-24 LSSNIEKANFKQ
+24 NITEG
-36 TIFFPQDKFKSN
+36 IFIPQDKCNSKIL
-48 TFNSVPLDTYGIIN
+48 NSVTLDTYGIIN

-70 PITGEQIS
+70 PITGEQII
-78 YLINDNGYTVK
+78 YLINDISYPSK
-89 DNNPDIKI
+89 SNNPDIKI

-102 KIFYRFEINEIQHK
+102 RNFYKFEIKDIKHK
-116 YCSSIFTNLKFKKIN
+116 YCSSIFTNLKYKKIN
-131 IVFPNSSTIHFFS
+131 IVFPNDSTIHFFS
-144 EKISLLKKYIKKIAN
+144 ENLSLIKKYVKKIAN

-173 TSLSIYYSK
+173 TNLSILYASK
-182 NNNTKEITIKNK
+182 NSKDISIKNK
-194 SYFGICFE
+194 SYLGMCFE
-202 IVNLLSLNTL
+202 LVNLLSLNML
-212 DTRNTYN
+212 DEKSIYN

-241 FISLFI
+241 FISLLI
-247 FKFLLRFNKSY
+247 FKFLLRFNKCY

-276 FFSNIIDDNQY
+276 YFSNIIDDNQY

-292 KGTFFPNLKLSNK
+292 KGTFFPNIKLNNK
-305 KYIHEILKDD
+305 KHIHDLLKND

-321 NKYKIKNIKNFIFL
+321 DKYKLKNTINVILLSEISNKNTH
-335 SDGSDKNSYQIGK
+335 QISK

-361 ITDNH
+361 IVDNH

-372 DIVDNIGIINH
+372 DIVDNIGITNAS
-383 EDIDSKYSDN
+383 DSNLKYSDN

-416 KIWPFKSKTQ
+416 KIWPFKSKI

>member
-1 MNIEVDNEIL
+1 MQIEVDNEIL
-11 ASVIDA
+11 AALIDA
-17 RFGIKPQ
+17 HFGIKHKIS
-24 LSSNIEKANFKQ
+24 LNSEKKNITEG
-36 TIFFPQDKFKSN
+36 IFIPQDKCNSKIL
-48 TFNSVPLDTYGIIN
+48 NSVTLDTYGIIN

-70 PITGEQIS
+70 PITGEQIL
-78 YLINDNGYTVK
+78 YLINDLSYSSK
-89 DNNPDIKI
+89 SNNPDIKI

-102 KIFYRFEINEIQHK
+102 RNFYKFEINDIKHK
-116 YCSSIFTNLKFKKIN
+116 YCSSIFTNLKYKKIN
-131 IVFPNSSTIHFFS
+131 IVFPNDSTIHFFS
-144 EKISLLKKYIKKIAN
+144 ENLSLIKKYVKKITN

-173 TSLSIYYSK
+173 TNLSILYANENSK
-182 NNNTKEITIKNK
+182 DIFIKNK
-194 SYFGICFE
+194 SYLGMCFE
-202 IVNLLSLNTL
+202 LVNLLSLNML
-212 DTRNTYN
+212 DEKSIYN

-241 FISLFI
+241 FISLLI
-247 FKFLLRFNKSY
+247 FKFLLRFNKCY

-276 FFSNIIDDNQY
+276 YFSNIIDDNQY

-292 KGTFFPNLKLSNK
+292 KGTFFPNIKLNNK
-305 KYIHEILKDD
+305 KHIHDLLEND

-321 NKYKIKNIKNFIFL
+321 DKYKLKNTINVILLSEISNKNTH
-335 SDGSDKNSYQIGK
+335 QISK

-361 ITDNH
+361 IVDNH

-372 DIVDNIGIINH
+372 DIVDNIGITNAS
-383 EDIDSKYSDN
+383 DSNLKYSDN

-416 KIWPFKSKTQ
+416 KIWPFKSKI

>member
-1 MNIEVDNEIL
+1 MQIEVDNEIL
-11 ASVIDA
+11 AAVIDSH
-17 RFGIKPQ
+17 FGVKHKISLNSEKK
-24 LSSNIEKANFKQ
+24 NITEG
-36 TIFFPQDKFKSN
+36 IFIPQDKCNSKIL
-48 TFNSVPLDTYGIIN
+48 NSVTLDTYGIIN

-70 PITGEQIS
+70 PITGEQIL
-78 YLINDNGYTVK
+78 YLINDISYPSK
-89 DNNPDIKI
+89 SNNPDIKI

-102 KIFYRFEINEIQHK
+102 RDFYKFEINDIKHK
-116 YCSSIFTNLKFKKIN
+116 YRSSIFTNLKYKKIN
-131 IVFPNSSTIHFFS
+131 IVFPNDSTIHFFS
-144 EKISLLKKYIKKIAN
+144 ENLSLIKKYVKKITN

-173 TSLSIYYSK
+173 TNLSILYANKNSK
-182 NNNTKEITIKNK
+182 DISIKNK
-194 SYFGICFE
+194 SYLGICFE
-202 IVNLLSLNTL
+202 LVNLLSLNIL
-212 DTRNTYN
+212 DEKSIYN

-241 FISLFI
+241 FLSLLI
-247 FKFLLRFNKSY
+247 FKFLLRFNKCY

-276 FFSNIIDDNQY
+276 YFSNIIDDNQY

-292 KGTFFPNLKLSNK
+292 KGTFFPNIKLNNK
-305 KYIHEILKDD
+305 KHIHDLLKND

-321 NKYKIKNIKNFIFL
+321 DKYKLKNTINVILLSEISNKNTH
-335 SDGSDKNSYQIGK
+335 QISK

-361 ITDNH
+361 IVDNH

-372 DIVDNIGIINH
+372 DIVENIGITNAS
-383 EDIDSKYSDN
+383 DSNSKYSDN

-416 KIWPFKSKTQ
+416 KIWPFKSKI

>member
-1 MNIEVDNEIL
+1 MQIEVDNEIL
-11 ASVIDA
+11 AALIDA
-17 RFGIKPQ
+17 HFGVKHKISLNSEKK
-24 LSSNIEKANFKQ
+24 NITEG
-36 TIFFPQDKFKSN
+36 IFIPQDKCNSKIL
-48 TFNSVPLDTYGIIN
+48 NSVTLDTYGIIN

-70 PITGEQIS
+70 PITGEQIL
-78 YLINDNGYTVK
+78 YLINDISYPSK
-89 DNNPDIKI
+89 SNNPDIKI

-102 KIFYRFEINEIQHK
+102 RNFYKFEIKDIKHK
-116 YCSSIFTNLKFKKIN
+116 YCSSIFTNLKYKKIN
-131 IVFPNSSTIHFFS
+131 IVFPNDSTIHFFS
-144 EKISLLKKYIKKIAN
+144 ENLSLIKKYVKKIAN

-173 TSLSIYYSK
+173 TNLSILYSNK
-182 NNNTKEITIKNK
+182 NSKDISIKNK
-194 SYFGICFE
+194 SYLGICFE
-202 IVNLLSLNTL
+202 LVNLLSLNML
-212 DTRNTYN
+212 DEKSIYN

-241 FISLFI
+241 FISLLI
-247 FKFLLRFNKSY
+247 FKFLLRFNKCY

-276 FFSNIIDDNQY
+276 YFSNIIDDNQY

-292 KGTFFPNLKLSNK
+292 KGTFFPNIKLNNK
-305 KYIHEILKDD
+305 KHIHDLLKND

-321 NKYKIKNIKNFIFL
+321 DKYKLKNTINVILLSEISNKNTH
-335 SDGSDKNSYQIGK
+335 QISK

-361 ITDNH
+361 IVDNH

-372 DIVDNIGIINH
+372 DIVDNIGITNAS
-383 EDIDSKYSDN
+383 DSNLKYSDN

-416 KIWPFKSKTQ
+416 KIWPFKSKI

>member
-1 MNIEVDNEIL
+1 MQIEVDNEIL
-11 ASVIDA
+11 AAVIDA
-17 RFGIKPQ
+17 HFGVKHKISLNSEKK
-24 LSSNIEKANFKQ
+24 NITEG
-36 TIFFPQDKFKSN
+36 IFIPQDKCNSKIL
-48 TFNSVPLDTYGIIN
+48 NSVTLDTYGIIN

-70 PITGEQIS
+70 PITGEQIL
-78 YLINDNGYTVK
+78 YLINDISYPSK
-89 DNNPDIKI
+89 SNNPDIKI

-102 KIFYRFEINEIQHK
+102 RNFYKFEINDIKHK
-116 YCSSIFTNLKFKKIN
+116 YCSSIFTNLKYKKIN
-131 IVFPNSSTIHFFS
+131 IVFPNDSTIHFFS
-144 EKISLLKKYIKKIAN
+144 ENLSLLKKYVKKIAN

-173 TSLSIYYSK
+173 TNLSILYANENSK
-182 NNNTKEITIKNK
+182 DIFIKNK
-194 SYFGICFE
+194 SYLGICFE
-202 IVNLLSLNTL
+202 LVNLLSLNML
-212 DTRNTYN
+212 DEKSIYN

-241 FISLFI
+241 FISLLI
-247 FKFLLRFNKSY
+247 FKFLLRFNKCY

-276 FFSNIIDDNQY
+276 YFSNIIDDNQY

-292 KGTFFPNLKLSNK
+292 KGTFFPNIKLNNK
-305 KYIHEILKDD
+305 KHIHDLLKND

-321 NKYKIKNIKNFIFL
+321 DQYKLKNTINVILLSEISNKNTH
-335 SDGSDKNSYQIGK
+335 QISK

-361 ITDNH
+361 IVDNH

-372 DIVDNIGIINH
+372 DIVDNIGITNVS
-383 EDIDSKYSDN
+383 DSNLKYSDN

-416 KIWPFKSKTQ
+416 KIWPFKSKI